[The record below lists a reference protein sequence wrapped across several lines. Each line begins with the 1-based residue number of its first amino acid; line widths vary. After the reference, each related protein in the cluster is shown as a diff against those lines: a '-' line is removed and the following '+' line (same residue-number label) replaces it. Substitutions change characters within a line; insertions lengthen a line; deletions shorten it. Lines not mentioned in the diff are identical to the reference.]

1 MSKVALKYHF
11 TFPDSRERTFELEL
25 DRDTAELTLAD
36 RRRIR
41 RLDRAGLPP
50 VHRLPAREE
59 QGFALPGGAAPVD
72 ASSTASPTWSRTTRC
87 ASTVE
92 TDERSVV
99 ATLSAQQALA
109 SLMGLI
115 MASSGCPRT
124 AVFRPMARFHL
135 PFSNES
141 ETAYRVAAMYLV
153 AQHFIAREGG
163 KPDFTLD
170 DLDRVY
176 RGVHAV
182 NRGMA
187 QRLRAASRQDAIVNA
202 IVLLDV
208 YSSLVPAAIHDIL
221 DEIKPAFAALLS
233 EPPTTRERVTLRIGH
248 AACCAR
254 NACEHANNE

>member
-1 MSKVALKYHF
+1 MSALTLKYRF
-11 TFPDSRERTFELEL
+11 TFPDSRERVFELQL
-25 DRDTAELTLAD
+25 DRDTAELRSPPPANPPAWTALSFNQCNGCPFEASKVSHCPAALHLANVID
-36 RRRIR
+36 
-41 RLDRAGLPP
+41 
-50 VHRLPAREE
+50 
-59 QGFALPGGAAPVD
+59 GFTDLVSFD
-72 ASSTASPTWSRTTRC
+72 TVRV
-87 ASTVE
+87 TVE
-92 TDERSVV
+92 TEERAVS
-99 ATLSAQQALA
+99 ATLSAQQALS

-135 PFSNES
+135 PFSSES

-153 AQHFIAREGG
+153 AQHFAARNGG
-163 KPDFTLD
+163 KS
-170 DLDRVY
+170 DLALENLERVY
-176 RGVHAV
+176 VGMHAV

-233 EPPTTRERVTLRIGH
+233 DSST
-248 AACCAR
+248 A
-254 NACEHANNE
+254 

>member
-1 MSKVALKYHF
+1 MSKVELKYHF

-25 DRDTAELTLAD
+25 DKDTAELSAPTEPN
-36 RRRIR
+36 
-41 RLDRAGLPP
+41 PP
-50 VHRLPAREE
+50 AWTELGYHQCVGCPLEKAKVSHCPAAVHLSTVID
-59 QGFALPGGAAPVD
+59 GFTDLVSYD
-72 ASSTASPTWSRTTRC
+72 KVRV
-87 ASTVE
+87 TVE
-92 TDERSVV
+92 TDERAVV

-153 AQHFIAREGG
+153 AQHFIARDGG
-163 KPDFTLD
+163 KADFTLE
-170 DLDRVY
+170 DLGRVY
-176 RGVHAV
+176 SGVHAV

-187 QRLRAASRQDAIVNA
+187 QRLRAATRQDAIVNA

-208 YSSLVPAAIHDIL
+208 YSSLVPIAIHDIL
-221 DEIKPAFAALLS
+221 GEIKPAFAALLNPA
-233 EPPTTRERVTLRIGH
+233 PPS
-248 AACCAR
+248 A
-254 NACEHANNE
+254 

>member
-1 MSKVALKYHF
+1 MNNMKLVYRFAL
-11 TFPDSRERTFELEL
+11 PDSRERVFNLEL
-25 DRDTAELTLAD
+25 DRDTALLVS
-36 RRRIR
+36 
-41 RLDRAGLPP
+41 PP
-50 VHRLPAREE
+50 VEPAPAWTEL
-59 QGFALPGGAAPVD
+59 GFNQCHGCPLDKAQVRHCPAARHLSGVID
-72 ASSTASPTWSRTTRC
+72 GFTDLVSFDKVRV
-87 ASTVE
+87 TVE
-92 TDERSVV
+92 AEERSVV

-153 AQHFIAREGG
+153 AQHFRARDGG
-163 KPDFTLD
+163 EP
-170 DLDRVY
+170 DLDLKNLESVY
-176 RGVHAV
+176 RGMHAV

-221 DEIKPAFAALLS
+221 GEIRPAFAALLS
-233 EPPTTRERVTLRIGH
+233 DSSTVK
-248 AACCAR
+248 
-254 NACEHANNE
+254 